1 MKINRRSIAILVLAA
16 SLSGG
21 AAAQT
26 AVALDD
32 EAIFVAVDD
41 ALRGAYSLAE
51 ARITVRSQDGY
62 ITLSGVADS
71 LEDIATA
78 GIVASRVRG
87 VTGVA
92 NHIRVA
98 NRPWRA

>member
-1 MKINRRSIAILVLAA
+1 MRVNKSLAALVLAA

-21 AAAQT
+21 ALAQT
-26 AVALDD
+26 MIVLDD
-32 EAIFVAVDD
+32 EMIFIAVED
-41 ALRGAYSLAE
+41 ALRGAYSLGE

-62 ITLSGVADS
+62 ITLSGVADTV
-71 LEDIATA
+71 EDIATA